1 MQANENENEKPFE
14 RVSPDQELQ
23 PTYSSSINIK
33 TEGGTSA
40 MTMQWSLV
48 VQYWRMSD
56 NQYGAALQFQA
67 CGFE

>member
-33 TEGGTSA
+33 TEGRNLSGRMRHAVEFSCVRRPPV
-40 MTMQWSLV
+40 LV
-48 VQYWRMSD
+48 
-56 NQYGAALQFQA
+56 G
-67 CGFE
+67 

>member
-33 TEGGTSA
+33 TEGGHP
-40 MTMQWSLV
+40 L
-48 VQYWRMSD
+48 
-56 NQYGAALQFQA
+56 
-67 CGFE
+67 